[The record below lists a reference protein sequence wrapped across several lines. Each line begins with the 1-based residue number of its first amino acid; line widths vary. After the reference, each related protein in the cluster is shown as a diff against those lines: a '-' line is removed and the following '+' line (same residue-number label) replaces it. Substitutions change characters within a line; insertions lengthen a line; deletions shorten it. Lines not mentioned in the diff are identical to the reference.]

1 MSAWTNRSGAPPAG
15 RDRAVV
21 ITVAPPR
28 TRRFTMASPMP
39 LVPPVTRIRPPLKS
53 PTSLVCGSFCMSTSS
68 SRRTRF
74 TADSAE
80 SLVRV
85 DQIFPAR
92 GLFAIDGDLLYPQR
106 LGERYFLRVDAR
118 ERGLDL
124 GRDPLSQLLGGLEAN
139 LLEEGGEQPAAN
151 TPSHAEGAVELGRPT
166 IQSAVDVYLL
176 VRCGP
181 ITAVFLRRLVR
192 GNLHSGEYLPR
203 QSSTADRIES
213 HRGTGG
219 DERRGQVV
227 HEGWR
232 VRVAHVGGTDL
243 LEDVHVLGLAHDVH
257 QANAVLDADLVEHL
271 PEIGGGRRVHEGL
284 VTLRA
289 HGFDHTERGERI
301 DEAGG
306 ALGRCGTRWQHQAL
320 HGLDAAVLRVHGATE
335 DGDGLPHQRLRCRRC
350 PRLDDHPGPFV
361 ADRQRLLQ
369 TPGHRLHHRR

>member
-15 RDRAVV
+15 RDRAAV

-53 PTSLVCGSFCMSTSS
+53 PTLVCGSFCMSTSS

-85 DQIFPAR
+85 DQILPAR
-92 GLFAIDGDLLYPQR
+92 GLFAIDGDLLDPQR
-106 LGERYFLRVDAR
+106 LGERDFLRVGAR

-139 LLEEGGEQPAAN
+139 FLQEGGEQPAAN
-151 TPSHAEGAVELGRPT
+151 TPRHAEGAVELGRPAV
-166 IQSAVDVYLL
+166 QSAVDVYLF

-192 GNLHSGEYLPR
+192 RILHGGEYLSR
-203 QSSTADRIES
+203 KSSTADRIEG
-213 HRGTGG
+213 HRGTGS
-219 DERRGQVV
+219 DECLGQVV

-243 LEDVHVLGLAHDVH
+243 LQDVYVLGLAHDVH
-257 QANAVLDADLVEHL
+257 
-271 PEIGGGRRVHEGL
+271 
-284 VTLRA
+284 
-289 HGFDHTERGERI
+289 
-301 DEAGG
+301 
-306 ALGRCGTRWQHQAL
+306 
-320 HGLDAAVLRVHGATE
+320 
-335 DGDGLPHQRLRCRRC
+335 
-350 PRLDDHPGPFV
+350 
-361 ADRQRLLQ
+361 
-369 TPGHRLHHRR
+369 